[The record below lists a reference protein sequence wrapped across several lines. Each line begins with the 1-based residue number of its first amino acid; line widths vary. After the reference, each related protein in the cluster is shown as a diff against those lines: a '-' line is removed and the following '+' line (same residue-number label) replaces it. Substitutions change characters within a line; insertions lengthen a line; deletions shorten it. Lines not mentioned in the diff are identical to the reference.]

1 MGWWPGGVR
10 STWTLGL
17 VPPLSRWGPGR
28 ASSVL
33 SECGLRGQ
41 PGEAVGAARLQ
52 RVGSRGQDGC
62 VALCLCGSV
71 RALTEWGHAPLR
83 RTRCPR

>member
-1 MGWWPGGVR
+1 MGQWPGGVP

-17 VPPLSRWGPGR
+17 VLPLSKWGPGR

-41 PGEAVGAARLQ
+41 PGEAVGAAHAE
-52 RVGSRGQDGC
+52 SRMAVWLC
-62 VALCLCGSV
+62 AHVALYGPSQNGVML
-71 RALTEWGHAPLR
+71 H
-83 RTRCPR
+83 